1 MRGFAAKCA
10 VFLAA
15 AGLMSALFINFC
27 DLVFGCGCG
36 FLWTTGAAHCNIH
49 NEHDRH
55 CPWCAHGNTGYAL
68 AYTGVLIPQ
77 LLASFWPGTRAWYT
91 RLGAA
96 LAAFPIFGGLIALV
110 FGLYDGYWNR

>member
-1 MRGFAAKCA
+1 MRALAVKLG

-15 AGLMSALFINFC
+15 AGVMSALFINFC

-49 NEHDRH
+49 NAHGRH
-55 CPWCAHGNTGYAL
+55 CPWCAHGNAGYAL
-68 AYTGVLIPQ
+68 AYAGILLPQ
-77 LLASFWPGTRAWYT
+77 ALVSFWPGSRGWRF

-96 LAAFPIFGGLIALV
+96 LAAFPICGGLIALAY
-110 FGLYDGYWNR
+110 GLYDGYWNQ